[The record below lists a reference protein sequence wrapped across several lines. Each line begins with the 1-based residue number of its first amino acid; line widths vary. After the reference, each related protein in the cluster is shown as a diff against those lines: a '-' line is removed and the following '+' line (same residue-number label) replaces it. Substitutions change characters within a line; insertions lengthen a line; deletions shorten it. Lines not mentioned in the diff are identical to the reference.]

1 MLLASTC
8 VRCLLCQDY
17 EQYRPSSWLTEVE
30 PKSSPYYPQVGD
42 AVSRVIC
49 EESISSLIPE
59 QCSEEVHCAVQYWH
73 INLKCNMVLHLSI
86 LCGDILGHLCQCI
99 LVPAAHSTY
108 VRLCSL
114 MHAAYCGGVI
124 HTLHFGTHALFLFL
138 QVMYFRQGH
147 EQYLQEVRKEQVF
160 STRGMQL
167 PWQHFDLRVCLGLV
181 T

>member
-1 MLLASTC
+1 MLLVSTC

-42 AVSRVIC
+42 AVSGVIG
-49 EESISSLIPE
+49 EESIPSLIPE
-59 QCSEEVHCAVQYWH
+59 QCSDTT
-73 INLKCNMVLHLSI
+73 LI
-86 LCGDILGHLCQCI
+86 LCGDVLGHFWQCI

-114 MHAAYCGGVI
+114 MRAPNCGGVI
-124 HTLHFGTHALFLFL
+124 HTLHFGTHASFLFL

-181 T
+181 N

>member
-1 MLLASTC
+1 MLLVSTC

-86 LCGDILGHLCQCI
+86 LCGDVLGHLWQCI
-99 LVPAAHSTY
+99 LVPATYSTY

-114 MHAAYCGGVI
+114 VYATYCGWCHSHI
-124 HTLHFGTHALFLFL
+124 ALWHSCFIPFPAGNVLPA
-138 QVMYFRQGH
+138 GPWA
-147 EQYLQEVRKEQVF
+147 VF
-160 STRGMQL
+160 AG
-167 PWQHFDLRVCLGLV
+167 G
-181 T
+181 